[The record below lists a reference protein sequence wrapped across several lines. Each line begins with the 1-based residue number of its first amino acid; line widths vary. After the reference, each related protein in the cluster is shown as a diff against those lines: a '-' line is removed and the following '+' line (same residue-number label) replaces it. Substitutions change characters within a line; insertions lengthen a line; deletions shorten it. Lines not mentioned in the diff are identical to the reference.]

1 MNEHSFTLAVT
12 GKLPSDVHV
21 QSMTMAAVT
30 HNGTPDRYIDYKRD
44 LWVEFKYAKTKGT
57 NGFNMAEMLSPQ
69 QKVWLRR
76 RYEAGRNAIVI
87 VGVPDPKTKA
97 MGFVLNHPDLWEAIK
112 LRVHEPLLTA
122 RELSDYILMRVT

>member
-1 MNEHSFTLAVT
+1 MNEHSFTEAVV
-12 GKLPSDVHV
+12 GKLPRHVHR

-57 NGFNMAEMLSPQ
+57 KGFNVGEMLSAQ

-76 RYEAGRNAIVI
+76 RYEAGQNAIVI
-87 VGVPDPKTKA
+87 VGVPDVRA
-97 MGFVLNHPDLWEAIK
+97 RGFICADPTAWEAD
-112 LRVHEPLLTA
+112 RLLVLDDDIWKASTLA
-122 RELSDYILMRVT
+122 AYLTMRVS